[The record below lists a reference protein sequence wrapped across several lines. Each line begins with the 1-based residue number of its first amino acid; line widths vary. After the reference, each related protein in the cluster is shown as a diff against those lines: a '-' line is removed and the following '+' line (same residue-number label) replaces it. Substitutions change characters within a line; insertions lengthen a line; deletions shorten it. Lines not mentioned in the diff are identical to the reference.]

1 MIEET
6 RPLFNLILLG
16 GLFKALVLK
25 GMLRP
30 PIDIEVLMPAR

>member
-6 RPLFNLILLG
+6 RPLFNLI
-16 GLFKALVLK
+16 LFKALVLK

-30 PIDIEVLMPAR
+30 PIDIEDLMPAR